1 MPEAECIDCGRWS
14 EALLPARFPHICP
27 ACLFPPTQ
35 PEEGNGEPTD
45 EVRAEFTHQT
55 LYERIHELRSNGTFH
70 GPGERFTNGRLPE
83 KYDERSPGDRRWN

>member
-1 MPEAECIDCGRWS
+1 MTEAECIDCGQWS
-14 EALLPARFPHICP
+14 EALLPARFPHICSL
-27 ACLFPPTQ
+27 CLFPPTP
-35 PEEGNGEPTD
+35 PEEGNGEPTE

-83 KYDERSPGDRRWN
+83 KYDERHPGDRKWN